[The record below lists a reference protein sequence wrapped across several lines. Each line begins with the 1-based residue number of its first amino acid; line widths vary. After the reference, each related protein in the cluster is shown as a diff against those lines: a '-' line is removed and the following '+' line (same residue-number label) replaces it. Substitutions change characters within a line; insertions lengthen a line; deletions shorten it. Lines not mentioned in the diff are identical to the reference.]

1 MQRICTNSSGSARG
15 LKSLHGTVPLPPE
28 VTCTS
33 PSPHT
38 RIIIYAPCSEKYVET
53 MAIWLTKIYNL
64 ISRVPKWIFLVASG
78 SIGSLLIQAMHS
90 RGQKKEKAS
99 KRVGVKSAKAVPP
112 PPAASVPVASAPVAT
127 EPGSTTTSASPA
139 KTRSEGSPS
148 GGRRRKNARR

>member
-1 MQRICTNSSGSARG
+1 MQRICKNSSRSARG

-33 PSPHT
+33 SPPPPPHT
-38 RIIIYAPCSEKYVET
+38 EIIIYTSYSEKYVET
-53 MAIWLTKIYNL
+53 LAIWLTKIYNL

-78 SIGSLLIQAMHS
+78 SVGSLLIQAMHS
-90 RGQKKEKAS
+90 RGQKKEKTS
-99 KRVGVKSAKAVPP
+99 KRVVVVKSAKAVPP
-112 PPAASVPVASAPVAT
+112 PPAASEPVAT
-127 EPGSTTTSASPA
+127 APASPA